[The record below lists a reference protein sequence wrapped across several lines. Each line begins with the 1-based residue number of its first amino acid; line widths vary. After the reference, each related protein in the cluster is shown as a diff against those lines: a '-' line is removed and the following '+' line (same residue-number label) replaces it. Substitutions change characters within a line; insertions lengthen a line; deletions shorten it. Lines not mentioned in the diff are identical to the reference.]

1 MANTIEGDA
10 RRPHDLNRSAKPRFD
25 PQTLRALAAFLPRFE
40 APGFVFGGWTDPPA
54 LIGGFELSPVAEGFV
69 SACYEAGWVQ
79 WPDFDWGTWKN
90 SAEARQ
96 LYFDP
101 AALETAT
108 PEQLS
113 RLLTVLIRQERFVDG
128 ALNAAFE
135 SGVLLRILRRIAVLS
150 AKTPA

>member
-1 MANTIEGDA
+1 MKSNA
-10 RRPHDLNRSAKPRFD
+10 RHPHDLNRSAKPRFD

-40 APGFVFGGWTDPPA
+40 VPGFVFGGVRPGPRAFFGW
-54 LIGGFELSPVAEGFV
+54 FELSPVATDFV

-90 SAEARQ
+90 SAEARR

-113 RLLTVLIRQERFVDG
+113 RLLTVLIRQERFVDC
-128 ALNAAFE
+128 ALNAAFQ

>member
-1 MANTIEGDA
+1 MKKHAQ
-10 RRPHDLNRSAKPRFD
+10 RPQDPNRPGKPHFDL
-25 PQTLRALAAFLPRFE
+25 QTLRTLAAFLPRFE
-40 APGFVFGGWTDPPA
+40 TPDFKFGRWADPNAFLGW
-54 LIGGFELSPVAEGFV
+54 FEFSPVATEFV

-90 SAEARQ
+90 STEARQ

-113 RLLTVLIRQERFVDG
+113 RLLTVLIRQDRFVEG
-128 ALNAAFE
+128 ELNAAFQ
-135 SGVLLRILRRIAVLS
+135 SGVLLRILRRIATLS
-150 AKTPA
+150 AETPE

>member
-1 MANTIEGDA
+1 MKRNA
-10 RRPHDLNRSAKPRFD
+10 RRPHDLNRPAKPRFD
-25 PQTLRALAAFLPRFE
+25 PPTLRALAAFLPRFE
-40 APGFVFGGWTDPPA
+40 APGFVFGGGRPGPRAFFGW
-54 LIGGFELSPVAEGFV
+54 FELSPVAADFV

-79 WPDFDWGTWKN
+79 WPDFNWGTWKN

-128 ALNAAFE
+128 ALNAAFQ

>member
-1 MANTIEGDA
+1 MSG
-10 RRPHDLNRSAKPRFD
+10 KPRFD

-40 APGFVFGGWTDPPA
+40 APDFEFGRWANPPSVFA
-54 LIGGFELSPVAEGFV
+54 SFELGAIADDFV

-90 SAEARQ
+90 SLEARQ

-113 RLLTVLIRQERFVDG
+113 QLLTVLIRGDRFVDG
-128 ALNAAFE
+128 ALNVAFR
-135 SGVLLRILRRIAVLS
+135 SGVLLRILRRIAALS
-150 AKTPA
+150 AKPPP